1 MPTQR
6 SALVNSSMVV
16 GSIVSVQVGGAVA
29 ATVFDE
35 VGSSGMVLLRLGFAA
50 VILCAFSR
58 PTLRGRSGRD
68 WAVTAA
74 FGVLTA
80 VVCLTGYAAVDRL
93 PLGLVVTIQLL
104 GPLGLATAMSRRAR
118 EFAAAA
124 VAVGGV
130 ILLGETGGTIDGLG
144 VAYSL
149 IGAAAW
155 AGAILLNAETGRRTD
170 GVDGLAMA
178 IAVAAVVVA
187 PIGII
192 GGGSALLRPGVLLI
206 GVAVA
211 MMTSVINFALELAAL
226 RQMSPRTFG
235 VMMSLNPVMAAFAG
249 FVVLDQRL
257 GALQLVG
264 IALVI
269 VASAVTASG
278 ADSPAGN

>member
-192 GGGSALLRPGVLLI
+192 GGGSALLRPGVLLS

>member
-1 MPTQR
+1 
-6 SALVNSSMVV
+6 MVV

-187 PIGII
+187 PMGII

-278 ADSPAGN
+278 ADSPGRN